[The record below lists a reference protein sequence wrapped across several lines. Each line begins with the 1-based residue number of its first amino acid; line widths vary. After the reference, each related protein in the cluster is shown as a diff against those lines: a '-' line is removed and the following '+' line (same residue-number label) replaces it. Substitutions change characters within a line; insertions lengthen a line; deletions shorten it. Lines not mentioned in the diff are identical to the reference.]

1 MLVLGGKMICSV
13 LEGLCFKVLKD
24 ILVEKDKVFR
34 TLARGLSDTWVNEFR
49 SLEDRAG
56 LERYV

>member
-34 TLARGLSDTWVNEFR
+34 TLARGLSDTGVNECR
-49 SLEDRAG
+49 RLEDRAG